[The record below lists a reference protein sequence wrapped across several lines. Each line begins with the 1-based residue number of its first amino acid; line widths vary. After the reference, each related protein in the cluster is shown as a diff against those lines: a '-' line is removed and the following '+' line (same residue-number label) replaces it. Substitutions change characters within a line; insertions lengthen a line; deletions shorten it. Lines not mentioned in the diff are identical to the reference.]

1 MPTIKYRI
9 STRVKNGK
17 AEVLARFYDGSFSQR
32 AKTHIPA
39 PVDAWDDEAGQLIM
53 QKRNT
58 PESVAIRET
67 QRQLDALADAVYE
80 AWWRDQFDAG
90 DGWLQGTIDDYLG
103 IGKRKRDARRRLYEC
118 VLDYSTSKRLEP
130 ATVRI
135 YEVITRDIQR
145 FEESHGKLYVDSFTK
160 EDAADFARFLFDE
173 KTEVRSGEDEQPQ
186 KVNIRGRNTVV
197 TRLKKLRAACK
208 EAVRNGEMPHD
219 PFGLD
224 GYRIPSEVYGTPTFL
239 TLAERNA
246 LYELPNLSPSMA
258 VQRDIFIFQCHV
270 GCRVSDLIE
279 LREENVTE
287 DGFLQYIARK
297 TRKGRPTV
305 VRVPLSDTALEI
317 IERYKGQPGGSLLP
331 FIDTQAY
338 NRDIHKILH
347 EAGLDRVVMVQDPK
361 TLESKPVPLWQ
372 VASSHIARRTFT
384 MHIFKET
391 GSERITSSFT
401 GHADGSR
408 AFARYTDV
416 DDEMKVNVLKRMS
429 EKK

>member
-1 MPTIKYRI
+1 MPTLRYRI
-9 STRVKNGK
+9 STRVHNGQ

-39 PVDAWDDEAGQLIM
+39 PVDAWDEEAGQLSIP
-53 QKRNT
+53 KRNT

-80 AWWRDQFDAG
+80 AWWRDQFDAQE
-90 DGWLQGTIDDYLG
+90 GWLQSVIDEFLG
-103 IGKRKRDARRRLYEC
+103 VGKHKKDVRRRLYKC
-118 VLDYSTSKRLEP
+118 VLEYAQTKGLEP
-130 ATVRI
+130 STIRI
-135 YEVITRDIQR
+135 YEVIARDIQR
-145 FEESHGKLYVDSFTK
+145 FEEKHGKLYADTFSK
-160 EDAADFARFLFDE
+160 EDAADFSKFLSTE
-173 KTEVRSGEDEQPQ
+173 KEDG
-186 KVNIRGRNTVV
+186 KTVRGRNTVV

-208 EAVRNGEMPHD
+208 EAVRNGEMKHD

-246 LYELPNLSPSMA
+246 LYEMPIISPGMA
-258 VQRDIFIFQCHV
+258 AQRDIFIFQCHV
-270 GCRVSDLIE
+270 GCRVSDLVE
-279 LREENVTE
+279 LHEENITE

-317 IERYKGQPGGSLLP
+317 IERYKGQPDGRLLP
-331 FIDTQAY
+331 FVDPIAY
-338 NRDIHKILH
+338 NRDIHKIMH
-347 EAGLDRVVMVQDPK
+347 DAGIDRIVMVQDPK
-361 TLESKPVPLWQ
+361 TLESKPLHLWQ
-372 VASSHIARRTFT
+372 VASSHIARRTF
-384 MHIFKET
+384 MALIFKET

-408 AFARYTDV
+408 AFTRYTDV
-416 DDEMKVNVLKRMS
+416 DDEMKIIVLKKMS